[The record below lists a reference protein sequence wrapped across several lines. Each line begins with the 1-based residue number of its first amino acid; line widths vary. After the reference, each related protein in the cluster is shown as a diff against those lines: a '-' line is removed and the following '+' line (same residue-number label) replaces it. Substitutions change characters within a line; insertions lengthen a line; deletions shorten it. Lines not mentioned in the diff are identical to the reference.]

1 MDGYKSLTARE
12 CAQALIETDDPI
24 VVMHARPDGDTV
36 GAGTALCFIL
46 KALGKRVCYACAH
59 KIPDRLAFLT
69 EGLDI
74 AEGDPSARPAIC
86 VDVASP
92 AQLGE
97 LNGVIRPTL
106 MIDHHEF
113 GEAFADNFIIPGASS
128 AAEVVFAILEEL
140 VAMGKVTLDG
150 EIAKRLYAGIS
161 SDTGGFIFSNTT
173 PKTLR
178 TVADL
183 IEVGID
189 FSDLN
194 HKLFHSKSI
203 EQIRVE
209 GFVAS
214 TLKRAACGKVTYA
227 VISKAD
233 RERLSVLPEHT
244 ETAIEVVRSLIGTE
258 IAFVIKENS
267 EGEYKCSLR
276 STGANVA
283 NVAREFSG
291 GGHIRAAGCTVAAEN
306 IDAAALLVLE
316 RIKKELIKENEKDN

>member
-1 MDGYKSLTARE
+1 MNAYKSLTARE
-12 CAQALIETDDPI
+12 CAEALIKINDPI

-36 GAGTALCFIL
+36 GAGTALCLIL
-46 KALGKRVCYACAH
+46 KGLGKRVNYACAH

-69 EGLDI
+69 EGLEA
-74 AEGDPSARPAIC
+74 AEGDALTRPAIA

-92 AQLGE
+92 AQLGA
-97 LNGVIRPTL
+97 LSDTVRPTL

-113 GEAFADNFIIPGASS
+113 GEAFADNYIIPGASS
-128 AAEVVFAILEEL
+128 AAEVVFTVLREL
-140 VAMGKVTLDG
+140 IAMGKSTLTKQ
-150 EIAKRLYAGIS
+150 IAERLYTGIS

-173 PKTLR
+173 PATLR
-178 TVADL
+178 TVAEL

-214 TLKRAACGKVTYA
+214 TLKRTPCGRVSYA
-227 VISKAD
+227 TISRED
-233 RERLSVLPEHT
+233 VERLSVLPEHT

-283 NVAREFSG
+283 EVAREFSG
-291 GGHIRAAGCTVAAEN
+291 GGHVRAAGCTVTAEN

-316 RIKKELIKENEKDN
+316 KIKAILL

>member
-12 CAQALIETDDPI
+12 CAEALIKVDDPI

-36 GAGTALCFIL
+36 GAGTALCLIL
-46 KALGKRVCYACAH
+46 KALGKRVSYACAH

-69 EGLDI
+69 DGLDS
-74 AEGDPSARPAIC
+74 AEGDLSSRPAIC

-97 LNGVIRPTL
+97 LNGIIRPTL

-113 GEAFADNFIIPGASS
+113 GEAFADNYVIPGASS
-128 AAEVVFAILEEL
+128 AAEVVFTVLREL
-140 VAMGKVTLDG
+140 IAMGKVTLDG
-150 EIAKRLYAGIS
+150 EVAKRLYTGIS

-194 HKLFHSKSI
+194 HRLFHSKSE
-203 EQIRVE
+203 EQIKVE

-214 TLKRAACGKVTYA
+214 TLKRALDGRVTYA
-227 VISKAD
+227 TITKAD

-244 ETAIEVVRSLIGTE
+244 ETAIEVARSLIGTE
-258 IAFVIKENS
+258 VAFVIKES
-267 EGEYKCSLR
+267 DSGEYKCSLR

-283 NVAREFSG
+283 EIARAFSG
-291 GGHIRAAGCTVAAEN
+291 GGHVRAAGCTVVAED
-306 IDAAALLVLE
+306 IGAAALLVLE
-316 RIKKELIKENEKDN
+316 GIKKELL

>member
-12 CAQALIETDDPI
+12 CALALTEINDPI

-36 GAGTALCFIL
+36 GAGTALCLIL
-46 KALGKRVCYACAH
+46 RALGKRVSYACAH

-69 EGLDI
+69 EGLDA
-74 AEGDPSARPAIC
+74 AEGDLSERPAIC

-113 GEAFADNFIIPGASS
+113 GEAFADNYIIPGASS
-128 AAEVVFAILEEL
+128 AAEVVFTILEEL
-140 VAMGKVTLDG
+140 VSLGRVTLTP
-150 EIAKRLYAGIS
+150 EIAERLYVGIS

-194 HKLFHSKSI
+194 HKLFHSKCE

-214 TLKRAACGKVTYA
+214 NLKRELDGKVTYA

-244 ETAIEVVRSLIGTE
+244 ETAIEVTRSLIGTE
-258 IAFVIKENS
+258 IAFVIKES
-267 EGEYKCSLR
+267 DSGEYKCSLR

-283 NVAREFSG
+283 EVARAFSG
-291 GGHIRAAGCTVAAEN
+291 GGHIRAAGCTVAAES
-306 IDAAALLVLE
+306 IDAAARLVLE
-316 RIKKELIKENEKDN
+316 RIKKELA

>member
-12 CAQALIETDDPI
+12 CAEALIKADDPI

-36 GAGTALCFIL
+36 GAGTALCLIL
-46 KALGKRVCYACAH
+46 KALGKRVNYACAH
-59 KIPDRLAFLT
+59 KIPDRLSFLT
-69 EGLDI
+69 EGI
-74 AEGDPSARPAIC
+74 EAASGDLSERPAIC

-97 LNGVIRPTL
+97 LNGRIRPAL

-113 GEAFADNFIIPGASS
+113 GEAFADNYIIPGASS
-128 AAEVVFAILEEL
+128 AAEVVFTVLREL
-140 VAMGKVTLDG
+140 IAMGKLTLDG
-150 EIAKRLYAGIS
+150 EVAKRLYVGIS

-173 PKTLR
+173 PTTLR

-189 FSDLN
+189 FSELN
-194 HKLFHSKSI
+194 HKLFHSKSE

-214 TLKRAACGKVTYA
+214 TLKRALDGRVTYA
-227 VISKAD
+227 TITKAD

-244 ETAIEVVRSLIGTE
+244 ETAIEVARSLIGTE
-258 IAFVIKENS
+258 IAFVIKES
-267 EGEYKCSLR
+267 ADGEYKCSLR

-283 NVAREFSG
+283 EVARTFSG
-291 GGHIRAAGCTVAAEN
+291 GGHVRAAGCTVVAED
-306 IDAAALLVLE
+306 IGAAAFLVLE
-316 RIKKELIKENEKDN
+316 GIKKELV

>member
-12 CAQALIETDDPI
+12 CAEALIKADDPI

-36 GAGTALCFIL
+36 GAGTALCLIL
-46 KALGKRVCYACAH
+46 KALGKRVNYACAH
-59 KIPDRLAFLT
+59 KIPDRLTFLT
-69 EGLDI
+69 EGI
-74 AEGDPSARPAIC
+74 EAASGDLSERPAIC

-97 LNGVIRPTL
+97 LNGIIRPTL

-113 GEAFADNFIIPGASS
+113 GEVFADNYVIPGASS
-128 AAEVVFAILEEL
+128 AAEVVFTVLREL
-140 VAMGKVTLDG
+140 IAMGKLTLDG
-150 EIAKRLYAGIS
+150 EVAKRLYVGIS

-189 FSDLN
+189 FSELN
-194 HKLFHSKSI
+194 HKLFHSKSE

-214 TLKRAACGKVTYA
+214 TLRRTACGRVAYA
-227 VISKAD
+227 TVSKAD
-233 RERLSVLPEHT
+233 RERLGVLPEHT
-244 ETAIEVVRSLIGTE
+244 ETAIEVARSLIGTE
-258 IAFVIKENS
+258 IAFVIKES
-267 EGEYKCSLR
+267 DSGEYKCSLR

-283 NVAREFSG
+283 EVARTFSG
-291 GGHIRAAGCTVAAEN
+291 GGHVRAAGCTVVAED
-306 IDAAALLVLE
+306 IGAAAFLVLE
-316 RIKKELIKENEKDN
+316 GIKKELV